1 MAQQAPLSS
10 RWLRVLHRKNLG
22 RLLFLQ
28 ATLSTTAAAQA
39 PPQQYVYGSVPVTT
53 ATSQISAYG
62 KNGANG
68 TLTGVTGAPFAD
80 SLQGGAMAIDGLGHF
95 LFVINPS
102 TSNISML
109 QINQNTGGLVE
120 VPGSPF
126 STGPT
131 TNPAMAATSP
141 ICIAAEKSGQFL
153 YVGYRFGIL
162 WAEAPLMNISSTLL
176 IAN

>member
-102 TSNISML
+102 TLAFFYRSDDKSSNGSHFSDL
-109 QINQNTGGLVE
+109 HRGGKIRP
-120 VPGSPF
+120 VPVCGLPVWQF
-126 STGPT
+126 CGP
-131 TNPAMAATSP
+131 
-141 ICIAAEKSGQFL
+141 
-153 YVGYRFGIL
+153 RRH
-162 WAEAPLMNISSTLL
+162 
-176 IAN
+176 